1 MTNRDYSKISNFFK
15 QEMTPELDDI
25 SIAFRNGEYELFGRY
40 VISLNRAGYYTVT
53 ENRDPTK
60 VLEFSALKNA
70 VAWCTLH
77 DTARYVDASR
87 IKKLD
92 MDIASIE
99 INIEIHR
106 KLSND
111 DKLNGEAR
119 WTQIVKFQ
127 ESIRKKKYQT
137 IELQKLIN
145 TSKRIQL
152 ERFKC
157 KNKQQNF
164 VRTR

>member
-1 MTNRDYSKISNFFK
+1 MTNRDYSRISNFFK

-40 VISLNRAGYYTVT
+40 IISLNRAGYYTVT
-53 ENRDPTK
+53 DNRDPEK

-70 VAWCTLH
+70 VAWCTLY

-92 MDIASIE
+92 MDIASAE
-99 INIEIHR
+99 VSIEIHR

-111 DKLNGEAR
+111 SKLNGEAR

-127 ESIRKKKYQT
+127 EGIRKKKHHT
-137 IELQKLIN
+137 TELQRLIN

-157 KNKQQNF
+157 KNKQKNF